1 MMSEVLFKKI
11 VDKVLREDCREEGL
25 LILTIGSENRGEW
38 EKELK
43 NVVDF
48 YNKGLEQGEETG
60 IIGYSDFNIV
70 CMALD
75 FAKYKLVKA
84 NVMEQKVSDCF
95 GAIDWVFNN
104 ISDDTE
110 ED

>member
-1 MMSEVLFKKI
+1 MSGVLFKKI

-48 YNKGLEQGEETG
+48 YNKSLEQGE
-60 IIGYSDFNIV
+60 GYSDFNIV

-75 FAKYKLVKA
+75 FAKYKLVNA
-84 NVMEQKVSDCF
+84 NLMEQRVGDSF
-95 GAIDWVFNN
+95 GAIEWMFNN
-104 ISDDTE
+104 ISDDKE